1 MGLRRLGRE
10 LALKGLYQTEMS
22 GDTSL
27 EALGLVFAGFAGDQ
41 RACRFARELVEGA
54 RREQA
59 ELDRYIGEVL
69 AHWSI
74 KRLSRIDHNILRLA
88 LYELLRMPDIP
99 ARVTIDE
106 AIELAKRYG
115 DTNSGQFVNGVLDE
129 IAGRAGLRN
138 KGEEPISAKQG

>member
-10 LALKGLYQTEMS
+10 LALKGLYQAEMS
-22 GDTSL
+22 GDSSL
-27 EALGLVFAGFAGDQ
+27 EALGRVFAGFAGDE

-54 RREQA
+54 RREQT
-59 ELDRYIGEVL
+59 ELDRHIGDVL

-74 KRLSRIDHNILRLA
+74 KRLSRIDHSILRLA

-129 IAGRAGLRN
+129 IAGRTGLRN
-138 KGEEPISAKQG
+138 KGEEPLSFKHD